1 MVLTAYFVLSPGTGL
16 VCLRP
21 AALNSSCYRTN
32 ISTCVLRP
40 NLFPQR
46 TRSFAETARRAQI
59 VDCAIDTIAEV
70 GFAKASVDQIA
81 KRAGVS
87 KGVITYHF
95 PNKEEI
101 VDAVIEKVVAAG
113 RTYMEPRIMAET
125 SAAGRLRAYIESDLE
140 FIDANRKPLIALVEI
155 AMSARRADGSLV
167 IGPESLAQRTASLEE
182 LLRAG
187 QRSGEFRRFNTR
199 VMALTI
205 IQAIDGVPPLL
216 AREPNLDV
224 KLHAKELATV
234 FALATRKQSS

>member
-1 MVLTAYFVLSPGTGL
+1 MRAKTKSV
-16 VCLRP
+16 
-21 AALNSSCYRTN
+21 AAENA
-32 ISTCVLRP
+32 
-40 NLFPQR
+40 
-46 TRSFAETARRAQI
+46 SFAETARRAQI
-59 VDCAIDTIAEV
+59 VDCAIDAIAEV

-95 PNKEEI
+95 PSKEEI
-101 VDAVIEKVVAAG
+101 VDAVIEKVVSAG
-113 RTYMEPRIMAET
+113 RIYMEPRIMAET
-125 SAAGRLRAYIESDLE
+125 SAAERLRAYIESDLE
-140 FIDANRKPLIALVEI
+140 FIDAHRKPLIALVEI

-167 IGPESLAQRTASLEE
+167 IGPELLARRTASLED

-187 QRSGEFRRFNTR
+187 QRSGEFRRFDTR

-216 AREPNLDV
+216 AREPDLDV

-234 FALATRKQSS
+234 FALATRRQSS

>member
-1 MVLTAYFVLSPGTGL
+1 MRAKAKSV
-16 VCLRP
+16 P
-21 AALNSSCYRTN
+21 AKN
-32 ISTCVLRP
+32 
-40 NLFPQR
+40 
-46 TRSFAETARRAQI
+46 RSFAETARRAQI

-101 VDAVIEKVVAAG
+101 VDAIVEKVMAEG

-140 FIDANRKPLIALVEI
+140 FIDACRKSLIALVEI

-167 IGPESLAQRTASLEE
+167 IGPESLAQRAANLEE

-205 IQAIDGVPPLL
+205 LQAIDGVPPLL
-216 AREPNLDV
+216 AREPDLDV

-234 FALATRKQSS
+234 FALAPRKLSS

>member
-1 MVLTAYFVLSPGTGL
+1 MRAKIKSAPVQ
-16 VCLRP
+16 
-21 AALNSSCYRTN
+21 N
-32 ISTCVLRP
+32 
-40 NLFPQR
+40 
-46 TRSFAETARRAQI
+46 RSFAEAARRSQI
-59 VDCAIDTIAEV
+59 VDCAIDAIAEM

-81 KRAGVS
+81 KLAGVS

-95 PNKEEI
+95 PKKQGI
-101 VDAVIEKVVAAG
+101 VDAVVEKVMAAG
-113 RTYMEPRIMAET
+113 RAYMEPRIVAET

-140 FIDANRKPLIALVEI
+140 FIDAHRKPLIALVEI

-167 IGPESLAQRTASLEE
+167 IGPDSLAQRAANLEE

-224 KLHAKELATV
+224 KLHAKELTKV
-234 FALATRKQSS
+234 FALATRRQSS

>member
-1 MVLTAYFVLSPGTGL
+1 MRTKTNSV
-16 VCLRP
+16 P
-21 AALNSSCYRTN
+21 AES
-32 ISTCVLRP
+32 
-40 NLFPQR
+40 
-46 TRSFAETARRAQI
+46 RSFVGTPRRAQI
-59 VDCAIDTIAEV
+59 VDCAIDTIAQL

-95 PNKEEI
+95 PSKEEI
-101 VDAVIEKVVAAG
+101 VDAVVEKVVATG
-113 RTYMEPRIMAET
+113 RSYMEPRIMAET
-125 SAAGRLRAYIESDLE
+125 AAAGRLRAYIESDLE
-140 FIDANRKPLIALVEI
+140 FIDAHRKELIALVEI

-167 IGPESLAQRTASLEE
+167 IGPESLARRVANLEE

-216 AREPNLDV
+216 AREPKLDV
-224 KLHAKELATV
+224 KVHAKELATI
-234 FALATRKQSS
+234 FAFATRKQSS

>member
-1 MVLTAYFVLSPGTGL
+1 MRAKTKSVPTEK
-16 VCLRP
+16 
-21 AALNSSCYRTN
+21 
-32 ISTCVLRP
+32 
-40 NLFPQR
+40 
-46 TRSFAETARRAQI
+46 RSFAGTARRAQI

-70 GFAKASVDQIA
+70 GFANASVDQIA

-101 VDAVIEKVVAAG
+101 VDAIVEQVVAAA
-113 RTYMEPRIMAET
+113 RAYMEPRIMAET

-140 FIDANRKPLIALVEI
+140 FIDAHRKPLVALVEI

-167 IGPESLAQRTASLEE
+167 IGPESLARRAGDLEE
-182 LLRAG
+182 LLRTG

-205 IQAIDGVPPLL
+205 IQAIDAVPPLL
-216 AREPNLDV
+216 TREPDLDL
-224 KLHAKELATV
+224 KLHAKELATI
-234 FALATRKQSS
+234 FALATQKQSS

>member
-1 MVLTAYFVLSPGTGL
+1 MRARARSV
-16 VCLRP
+16 P
-21 AALNSSCYRTN
+21 AES
-32 ISTCVLRP
+32 
-40 NLFPQR
+40 
-46 TRSFAETARRAQI
+46 RSFTETARRVQI

-70 GFAKASVDQIA
+70 GFAKASVDRIA
-81 KRAGVS
+81 RRAGVS

-101 VDAVIEKVVAAG
+101 VDAIVEKVVAAG
-113 RTYMEPRIMAET
+113 RAYMEPRILAET
-125 SAAGRLRAYIESDLE
+125 SAAGRLRAYIESDLD
-140 FIDANRKPLIALVEI
+140 FIDAHRKQLIALVEI
-155 AMSARRADGSLV
+155 AMSARRADDSLV
-167 IGPESLAQRTASLEE
+167 IGPESLARRAASLEE

-216 AREPNLDV
+216 AREPDLDV

>member
-1 MVLTAYFVLSPGTGL
+1 M
-16 VCLRP
+16 
-21 AALNSSCYRTN
+21 RTN
-32 ISTCVLRP
+32 INPAVVES
-40 NLFPQR
+40 
-46 TRSFAETARRAQI
+46 RSFAETARRAQI
-59 VDCAIDTIAEV
+59 VDCAIDMIAEL
-70 GFAKASVDQIA
+70 GFARASVDQIA

-95 PNKEEI
+95 PSKQEI

-113 RTYMEPRIMAET
+113 RSYMAPRIMAET

-140 FIDANRKPLIALVEI
+140 FIDAHRKPLIALVEI
-155 AMSARRADGSLV
+155 AMGARRADGSLV
-167 IGPESLAQRTASLEE
+167 IGPESLARRAASLED

-187 QRSGEFRRFNTR
+187 QRSGEFRRFDTR

-216 AREPNLDV
+216 AREPNLDI

-234 FALATRKQSS
+234 FALATRKQS

>member
-1 MVLTAYFVLSPGTGL
+1 MRARAKSA
-16 VCLRP
+16 P
-21 AALNSSCYRTN
+21 AENRSC
-32 ISTCVLRP
+32 
-40 NLFPQR
+40 
-46 TRSFAETARRAQI
+46 AETARRAQI
-59 VDCAIDTIAEV
+59 VDCAIEAIAEL

-101 VDAVIEKVVAAG
+101 VDAIIEKVMTAG
-113 RTYMEPRIMAET
+113 RLYMAPRIMAET

-140 FIDANRKPLIALVEI
+140 FIDAYRKSLIALVEI

-167 IGPESLAQRTASLEE
+167 IGPESLAQRTANLEE

-224 KLHAKELATV
+224 KLHAKELTTV

>member
-1 MVLTAYFVLSPGTGL
+1 MRANTKPI
-16 VCLRP
+16 
-21 AALNSSCYRTN
+21 AAES
-32 ISTCVLRP
+32 
-40 NLFPQR
+40 
-46 TRSFAETARRAQI
+46 RSFAETARRAQI

-81 KRAGVS
+81 KRVGVS

-95 PNKEEI
+95 PSKQEI

-113 RTYMEPRIMAET
+113 RTFMEPRIMAET

-140 FIDANRKPLIALVEI
+140 FIDAHRKPLIALVEI
-155 AMSARRADGSLV
+155 AMSARRADGSRV
-167 IGPESLAQRTASLEE
+167 IGPESLAQRAASLED

>member
-1 MVLTAYFVLSPGTGL
+1 MRAKIKSV
-16 VCLRP
+16 P
-21 AALNSSCYRTN
+21 AEN
-32 ISTCVLRP
+32 
-40 NLFPQR
+40 
-46 TRSFAETARRAQI
+46 RSFAETARRAQI

-95 PNKEEI
+95 PNKEGI
-101 VDAVIEKVVAAG
+101 VDAIVEKVVATG
-113 RTYMEPRIMAET
+113 RAYMEPRILAET

-140 FIDANRKPLIALVEI
+140 FIDAHRKPLIALVEI

-167 IGPESLAQRTASLEE
+167 IGPESLAQRASSLEE

-205 IQAIDGVPPLL
+205 IQAIDGMPPLL
-216 AREPNLDV
+216 TREPGLDV

-234 FALATRKQSS
+234 FALATRKQTP

>member
-1 MVLTAYFVLSPGTGL
+1 MRTKIKSV
-16 VCLRP
+16 P
-21 AALNSSCYRTN
+21 AD
-32 ISTCVLRP
+32 
-40 NLFPQR
+40 Q
-46 TRSFAETARRAQI
+46 RSFAEAARRTQI
-59 VDCAIDTIAEV
+59 VDCAIDTIAEL

-95 PNKEEI
+95 PSKQEI
-101 VDAVIEKVVAAG
+101 VDAVIAKVFAAG
-113 RTYMEPRIMAET
+113 RTFMEPRMMAET

-140 FIDANRKPLIALVEI
+140 FIDAHRKPLIALLEI
-155 AMSARRADGSLV
+155 AMGARRADGSLV
-167 IGPESLAQRTASLEE
+167 IGPESLAQRAASLEE

-187 QRSGEFRRFNTR
+187 QQSGEFRRFNTR

-224 KLHAKELATV
+224 KLHAKELATI
-234 FALATRKQSS
+234 FALATRRQSS